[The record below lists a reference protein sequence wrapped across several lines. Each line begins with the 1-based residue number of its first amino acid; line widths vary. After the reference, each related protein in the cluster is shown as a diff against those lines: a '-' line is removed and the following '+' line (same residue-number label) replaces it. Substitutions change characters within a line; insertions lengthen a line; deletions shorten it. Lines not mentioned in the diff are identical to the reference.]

1 MGQPTT
7 RTQRSSCT
15 PRTSDSAAGQGQ
27 HSLRGVN
34 VLMRHAGLTADDL
47 DEVILAGA
55 FGSYIDPAGA
65 IAIGLVPDV
74 GPEAIRAVGNAAGHG
89 ARMCLLS
96 LTGAGA
102 GHGLAGA
109 GVLCGTVGGP
119 GLPGRIRIRHGL
131 SGAVVTGRLSAP
143 YTAPLESHRPAARG
157 IASGSRGDGMRRVAH
172 GSASRHSD
180 GGRPIASG
188 STNNA
193 VRCANGH
200 SAADGGRAAAAA
212 DVNLRAG
219 GPIGRVTATPTA
231 SPVITAPPDFA
242 PPPAAP
248 GAAATPVSIQADL
261 ERALELLQGGD
272 LEEARKVF
280 EAAAEA
286 VPDDPRPL
294 MGMALADQF
303 AGDLEG
309 ALAEATRAVELA
321 PEFLPALITR
331 ADIHLAL
338 GNAAAAAEDYTAA
351 IRIEPLNA
359 TAHLG
364 HGRSLAAQ
372 GDLAGAVDALTR
384 AIDIAGNN
392 PAYLIERARL
402 YLAMETIDAAISD
415 LEQAKAASPDDPRP
429 ALVLALTL
437 QGNGELDRA
446 LAEATYAVEIA
457 PEFLPALFTRGDIRL
472 ALGDAM
478 GAAEDYGA
486 AARID
491 PLNPLAHAGQ
501 AQALRAQGDVAGAIE
516 ALTRALDIAGDS
528 PDYLAERARLH
539 LDLQNVEPAL
549 ADLERAVAAAPERVG
564 IRLLYADVLR
574 FAERLDDALAV
585 VSALIEDEPGLPLA
599 YELRASI
606 RMSLGDEPGALEDL
620 AAAIEI
626 DPSDASAYARAPCCT
641 TRPSATRRRLP
652 TTTGRWN
659 YGALTR

>member
-1 MGQPTT
+1 
-7 RTQRSSCT
+7 
-15 PRTSDSAAGQGQ
+15 
-27 HSLRGVN
+27 
-34 VLMRHAGLTADDL
+34 MRRRWEATGL
-47 DEVILAGA
+47 
-55 FGSYIDPAGA
+55 
-65 IAIGLVPDV
+65 
-74 GPEAIRAVGNAAGHG
+74 
-89 ARMCLLS
+89 LL
-96 LTGAGA
+96 G
-102 GHGLAGA
+102 
-109 GVLCGTVGGP
+109 GVL
-119 GLPGRIRIRHGL
+119 L
-131 SGAVVTGRLSAP
+131 
-143 YTAPLESHRPAARG
+143 
-157 IASGSRGDGMRRVAH
+157 
-172 GSASRHSD
+172 
-180 GGRPIASG
+180 
-188 STNNA
+188 
-193 VRCANGH
+193 
-200 SAADGGRAAAAA
+200 AAAAMACGESPSDPPPVTVTA
-212 DVNLRAG
+212 DTPSPAAAPITPSAAPTAPQSPATDAPPRLPTVNLRAG

-248 GAAATPVSIQADL
+248 GAAAAPVSIQADL
-261 ERALELLQGGD
+261 ERALELLRGGD

-280 EAAAEA
+280 ESAATAA
-286 VPDDPRPL
+286 PDDPRPL

-351 IRIEPLNA
+351 VRIEPLNA
-359 TAHLG
+359 SAHLG
-364 HGRSLAAQ
+364 HGRALAAQ

-384 AIDIAGNN
+384 AIDISGNN
-392 PAYLIERARL
+392 TGYLIERARL
-402 YLAMETIDAAISD
+402 YMAMEDIDAAIND

-437 QGNGELDRA
+437 QGNGDLERA

-457 PEFLPALFTRGDIRL
+457 PEFLPSLFTRGDIRL

-501 AQALRAQGDVAGAIE
+501 AQSLSAQGDVEGAIE
-516 ALTRALDIAGDS
+516 ALTRALDIAGDH
-528 PDYLAERARLH
+528 PDYLAERARLY
-539 LDLQNVEPAL
+539 LDLQNIEPAL
-549 ADLERAVAAAPERVG
+549 ADLERAVAAAPERLGV
-564 IRLLYADVLR
+564 RLLYADVLR

-585 VSALIEDEPGLPLA
+585 VNALIEDEPGLPLA

-620 AAAIEI
+620 AVAIAI
-626 DPSDASAYARAPCCT
+626 DPSDASAYAARALLHHQAERYQEAIADYDRSLELRPNDAGILNNRADARMLLGDLDLALEDIEAAVAANPELGIAHY
-641 TRPSATRRRLP
+641 TRGQILDELGRAEEAQAAYEEAARLGYEP
-652 TTTGRWN
+652 PEDVG
-659 YGALTR
+659 